1 MFVNSNFYVLW
12 SKQCTEAEEKILPVD
27 PSEIYKNKQCLN
39 KWIILERLFYIFLLA
54 DSKAFIATKLKF
66 YIFKMIDVSTNLVVI
81 IWILDDD
88 KVLWNVDHF
97 ETVKF

>member
-39 KWIILERLFYIFLLA
+39 K
-54 DSKAFIATKLKF
+54 
-66 YIFKMIDVSTNLVVI
+66 
-81 IWILDDD
+81 
-88 KVLWNVDHF
+88 
-97 ETVKF
+97 